1 MTTGEQA
8 GATESVLDDLVAA
21 DREYRE
27 AAEAVRAVGED
38 DLDRLADALDTF
50 TDLLDRYE
58 VPASGSGRETFEAYV
73 EFESAL
79 VDFTTGLP
87 DDLPA
92 VDAFGRAEDI
102 LDKRRLTQADFDR
115 ARDALDPAESTVA
128 PLEDRDAA
136 LARYR
141 RARSAVAAR
150 IRELDDRIDRLEE
163 VLAYGGADLDAPT
176 ESLRDPID
184 AYNRGVRTAFD
195 RFVSETDARGVLQ
208 FVRTTQSYPLV
219 AFESPPDPLRE
230 YLGRTETGGEP
241 IPRLLEYAEYTR
253 SKLSHYVGDPSR
265 FRARVVA
272 HRAYLEG
279 LSAEPL
285 TIPFPPPPADTLRWR
300 LRELVPVVGRFA
312 PEGVLRSLH
321 AVRDLARN
329 REEFARLRTA
339 ARAHADLDADELD
352 RLASGSIERDRDSLV
367 ATRDRLR
374 AALEDY
380 PER

>member
-8 GATESVLDDLVAA
+8 GATESVRDDLVAA
-21 DREYRE
+21 DRAYRE
-27 AAEAVRAVGED
+27 AVEAVSAVGED
-38 DLDRLADALDTF
+38 DLDRLAAALDAF

-79 VDFTTGLP
+79 VDFTDGLP

-92 VDAFGRAEDI
+92 SDAFERAEDI
-102 LDKRRLTQADFDR
+102 LDKRRLSRADFDR
-115 ARDALDPAESTVA
+115 ARDALDPVESKVA
-128 PLEDRDAA
+128 PLDDRDAA
-136 LARYR
+136 LVRYR

-150 IRELDDRIDRLEE
+150 IRDLDDQLDRLEE
-163 VLAYGGADLDAPT
+163 VLAYRGADLDAPT
-176 ESLRDPID
+176 EALRDPID

-195 RFVSETDARGVLQ
+195 RFVAETDARGVLQ

-219 AFESPPDPLRE
+219 AFDPPPEPLRDH
-230 YLGRTETGGEP
+230 LSRTETGEEP
-241 IPRLLEYAEYTR
+241 IPRLLEYADYTR
-253 SKLSHYVGDPSR
+253 SKLRHYVGDPPR

-272 HRAYLEG
+272 HRPYLER

-312 PEGVLRSLH
+312 PETVLRSLH
-321 AVRDLARN
+321 GVRDLARN
-329 REEFARLRTA
+329 RAEFARLRTA
-339 ARAHADLDADELD
+339 ARAHADLDADERT
-352 RLASGSIERDRDSLV
+352 RLANGSVERERDSLV
-367 ATRDRLR
+367 ETRDRLR